1 MCDWETLKERAT
13 QHGQGHL
20 FQFWD
25 ELDAAAKSQLL
36 DDVAQI
42 DFLLLDSLVE
52 KWILHPPAPE
62 NFTNI
67 EEIPLIPPVTE
78 RNDDDA
84 HTALGAGEEALRAG
98 KVGVFLVAGGQ
109 GTRLGFDGPKGAY
122 PIGPITGKSF
132 FMYHADKIHNKQK
145 RYGVEF
151 PWYVMVSRENAE
163 ETRAYFSGH
172 NFFELKPGQV
182 RFIEQAMMPCVDAN
196 GKILLKD
203 KGVIAMNPNGH
214 GGCITAMRD
223 GGVLQ
228 DASQRGVE
236 HLSYFQVDNW
246 AANIID
252 PYFIGYHVL
261 RQAEM
266 SSKVHLKTTPRE
278 SVGVHC
284 LCDGEYRIIEYSE
297 LDLYPQLLETDK
309 CGKPRLNA
317 GNSAIHIL
325 DVAFVENIA
334 ENFAQFPWHLAHKKI
349 PHITP
354 NGKHVHPHEAN
365 GYKFETFVFDALRF
379 VRHAPL
385 ALVINR
391 AGEYT
396 PVKHFDGSSSVIAAR
411 REMGDFWAHW
421 LEVAGVE
428 IPRNEAGHCIH
439 AIEISPRFASTK
451 EEFIAKSPELPTK
464 LQCALSINDD
474 GFGIGSKT

>member
-1 MCDWETLKERAT
+1 LLRDVAEIEFPL
-13 QHGQGHL
+13 
-20 FQFWD
+20 
-25 ELDAAAKSQLL
+25 LDALL
-36 DDVAQI
+36 K
-42 DFLLLDSLVE
+42 

-62 NFTNI
+62 HFSKI
-67 EEIPLIPPVTE
+67 EAIPIIPPITE

-84 HTALGAGEEALRAG
+84 RTALEAGEEVLRAG

-109 GTRLGFDGPKGAY
+109 GTRLGTDGPKGAY

-132 FMYHADKIHNKQK
+132 FMYHAYKIHNKQN

-163 ETRAYFSGH
+163 ATRDYFTAH
-172 NFFELKPGQV
+172 HYFDLKPEQV
-182 RFIEQAMMPCVDAN
+182 MFIEQAMMPCVDAN

-223 GGVLQ
+223 GGVLSEAQ
-228 DASQRGVE
+228 QRGVE

-246 AANIID
+246 AANLID

-261 RQAEM
+261 RKAEM

-297 LDLYPQLLETDK
+297 LDLYPQLLETDSG
-309 CGKPRLNA
+309 GKPLLNA

-325 DVAFVENIA
+325 DVAFVEKIA

-354 NGKHVHPHEAN
+354 NGKHISPHEAN

-379 VRHAPL
+379 TGHSPS

-396 PVKHFDGSSSVIAAR
+396 PVKHFDGSSSVTAAR
-411 REMGDFWAHW
+411 REMNDYWAQW
-421 LEVAGVE
+421 LEAVGVHV
-428 IPRNEAGHCIH
+428 PRDEAGHCIH
-439 AIEISPRFASTK
+439 AIEINPRFAATK
-451 EEFIAKSPELPTK
+451 EEFAEKSPHLPPILK
-464 LQCALSINDD
+464 GDISLDAN
-474 GFGIGSKT
+474 GNFE